1 MPLLFGQDLTLYPI
15 KYIAIACGRRLKTT
29 AEYDHAT
36 LYITLCFHE
45 YSEMT
50 TIRAHRLTTFS
61 VAADGA
67 SVSIGVADE
76 SGRPCALVLPSEC
89 LQALV
94 MTLPEMASQS
104 LRRRHRDP
112 NLRLVFPVETW
123 AVETSAEAERLIV
136 TFSTADGFRASFAL
150 FADELVR
157 MASTALNGDE
167 AIAPPD
173 DTPPPF
179 LSH

>member
-1 MPLLFGQDLTLYPI
+1 
-15 KYIAIACGRRLKTT
+15 
-29 AEYDHAT
+29 
-36 LYITLCFHE
+36 
-45 YSEMT
+45 MT

-76 SGRPCALVLPSEC
+76 SGAPSALVLPSEC

-94 MTLPEMASQS
+94 MTLPEMANQT
-104 LRRRHRDP
+104 LRRRHDDP
-112 NLRLVFPVETW
+112 DLRLVFPVESW
-123 AVETSAEAERLIV
+123 AVETSTEAQRLIV

-157 MASTALNGDE
+157 MATTALSGEEASEDE
-167 AIAPPD
+167 KSPPI
-173 DTPPPF
+173 